1 VQQTHVW
8 ARLRATIS
16 AAGTNVHDGF
26 LYGHPIRVPKAATEG
41 PTCDW
46 RATARAALACRW
58 VSTGSDTTVQPGSR
72 GGLPLS
78 WRLLAGALGVVAIAV
93 VAALLLGGGGHST
106 PAGAAKVSVAQG
118 SGKAARPSA
127 GGKSGGVEKLGSS
140 GRSVHAARP
149 GTANTSPGAGAAR
162 SPTGAHAKSSAIPSA
177 TGGGSPAAASK
188 GVAVAEVRDPEES
201 KSFPLP
207 ASVHHA
213 RASTPSVA
221 AEAAVAPGAASDS
234 EIRKELGEEEKAK
247 AQEQAAQRRVLTPV
261 AGGFSV
267 GGNGTIPIPT
277 DVPEAVQRVVAGGN
291 AIADFPY
298 IWGGGHASFVA
309 NGYDCSGSVSYALA
323 AGGLLSAPLVSGDL
337 AHWGEPGPGRWIT
350 IYANDGH
357 TFMDVDGV
365 WFDTAG
371 RSGPYASRWL
381 VSQPSLEGYAV
392 RHPPGL

>member
-1 VQQTHVW
+1 
-8 ARLRATIS
+8 
-16 AAGTNVHDGF
+16 
-26 LYGHPIRVPKAATEG
+26 
-41 PTCDW
+41 
-46 RATARAALACRW
+46 
-58 VSTGSDTTVQPGSR
+58 
-72 GGLPLS
+72 LPFS
-78 WRLLAGALGVVAIAV
+78 WRVLAGAVGVVAIAV
-93 VAALLLGGGGHST
+93 VAALLLSSGGHSAPT
-106 PAGAAKVSVAQG
+106 GTAKASVAQAG
-118 SGKAARPSA
+118 NKA
-127 GGKSGGVEKLGSS
+127 GGPSLDGKRGGVENLESS
-140 GRSVHAARP
+140 RQGAHATKP
-149 GTANTSPGAGAAR
+149 GIANTSNGTGAAHSAIGTR
-162 SPTGAHAKSSAIPSA
+162 AKSSAIPSA
-177 TGGGSPAAASK
+177 TGGGSPATASAGAAR

-277 DVPEAVQRVVAGGN
+277 NVPEAVQRVVAGGN

-323 AGGLLSAPLVSGDL
+323 AGGLLNAPLVSGDL

>member
-1 VQQTHVW
+1 V
-8 ARLRATIS
+8 
-16 AAGTNVHDGF
+16 
-26 LYGHPIRVPKAATEG
+26 
-41 PTCDW
+41 
-46 RATARAALACRW
+46 
-58 VSTGSDTTVQPGSR
+58 
-72 GGLPLS
+72 
-78 WRLLAGALGVVAIAV
+78 LAGVIVVIAIAI
-93 VAALLLGGGGHST
+93 VAALLLSGGGHSAPVGT
-106 PAGAAKVSVAQG
+106 AKTSIAQTDGNAVKTSVGRKSSGVGRLHSSDQGAAHT
-118 SGKAARPSA
+118 GKASA
-127 GGKSGGVEKLGSS
+127 STSA
-140 GRSVHAARP
+140 VHAGP
-149 GTANTSPGAGAAR
+149 
-162 SPTGAHAKSSAIPSA
+162 GAHAKLSAIPSA
-177 TGGGSPAAASK
+177 TGGGSPVTANVGSAK

-221 AEAAVAPGAASDS
+221 GEAAVAAGAASDA

-247 AQEQAAQRRVLTPV
+247 AREQAAQRRVLTPV

-277 DVPEAVQRVVAGGN
+277 NVPEAVQRVVAGGN

-298 IWGGGHASFVA
+298 IWGGGHGSFVA

-337 AHWGEPGPGRWIT
+337 ATWGEPGPGHWIT
-350 IYANDGH
+350 IYANAGH
-357 TFMDVDGV
+357 TFMDVDGM

-381 VSQPSLEGYAV
+381 VAQPSLEGYAV